1 MRTAEWDSL
10 DSGISLN
17 SVLAQN
23 SAILQKSDTPA
34 SDLYVP
40 YQGIGSLVYLVIS
53 FKVLKKI
60 VELK

>member
-23 SAILQKSDTPA
+23 SAILQKSDIPA
-34 SDLYVP
+34 SDVYVP

-53 FKVLKKI
+53 FN
-60 VELK
+60 